1 MTDRYAVF
9 GNPIAHSK
17 SPQIHAEFAR
27 QTRQDMT
34 YERILAPLDGFAAT
48 LEAFARTGGR
58 GANVTLP
65 FKLEA
70 FAIARERSDRA
81 QHAGACNTL
90 AWRGAHWYG
99 DNTDGVGVV
108 QDLAVNLHV
117 DLAHRD
123 VLVLGAGGAAHG
135 IIEPLLSTRP
145 RSLTICNR
153 TFARAREVATQFAPA
168 GPIAA
173 LTIAQIALRRFDL
186 VIDATSARLSALPG
200 DDFDADLPWPEGIF
214 APGSL
219 AYDLKYANEP
229 TPFLHWARRHGAARA
244 VDGLGM
250 LIEQAAESFLLW
262 RGVRP
267 DTAPLFALLRE

>member
-70 FAIARERSDRA
+70 FAIARERSERA
-81 QHAGACNTL
+81 QHAAACNTL
-90 AWRGAHWYG
+90 AWRGTHWYG

-117 DLAHRD
+117 DLAGRD
-123 VLVLGAGGAAHG
+123 ILVLGAGGAAHG
-135 IIEPLLSTRP
+135 VIEPLLSTRP

-153 TFARAREVATQFAPA
+153 TFARAQEVAAQFARS

-173 LTIAQIALRRFDL
+173 RTIAQVALRRYDL
-186 VIDATSARLSALPG
+186 VIDATSARLSTLPG
-200 DDFDADLPWPEGIF
+200 DDSDADLPWPAGIF

-267 DTAPLFALLRE
+267 DTSPLFALLRE

>member
-1 MTDRYAVF
+1 MPDRYAVI
-9 GNPIAHSK
+9 GNPVAHSK
-17 SPQIHAEFAR
+17 SPQIHAAFAR
-27 QTRQDMT
+27 STGQDMI
-34 YERILAPLDGFAAT
+34 YERLLAPLDGFAAT
-48 LEAFARTGGR
+48 LEQFARAGGL

-70 FAIARERSDRA
+70 FAIARDRSERA

-90 AWRGAHWYG
+90 AWRGTHWFG

-117 DLAHRD
+117 ELAGRD
-123 VLVLGAGGAAHG
+123 ILILGAGGAAHG
-135 IIEPLLSTRP
+135 IIEPLLAARP

-153 TFARAREVATQFAPA
+153 TFVRAEEIVGHFAA
-168 GPIAA
+168 SGPIAA
-173 LTIAQIALRRFDL
+173 SAIPEIARRRFDL

-200 DDFDADLPWPEGIF
+200 DDADVDLPWPEGIF
-214 APGSL
+214 ARGSL